1 MNSFVEMMTEKD
13 SLTANGAITNSTSH
27 NYNVDLF
34 FLAGACRNESV
45 ENIENALSKSYVQD
59 RLKTLKIIFWAGD
72 IRQGAGERRFFKIA
86 LSWLS
91 KYHPEDIQNNLKWI
105 PEFSRWDV
113 IFDLAMENEVL
124 FSFILT
130 NLANPNSSTY
140 GLLCKWLP
148 RKNYA
153 RDVYKHSSDETY
165 TQKDKFGNSVKC
177 YSSSSSKSVKK
188 RSLYGGLAGK
198 LMKALNMT
206 PKQYR
211 KMLVEGSKTVEQQMC
226 AKKWNEIE
234 YSKVPSVAMH
244 KYTKAWYRNDQ
255 TRFERYLESVQKG
268 ESKMNAGVIFP
279 HDIVKDAIR
288 STWNARELT
297 QAEVVQ
303 WNSLPNWLDGKP
315 NSIIPVCD
323 VSGSMTCNNGIPM
336 AMSVGLGL
344 YISERNVGPFKDAFI
359 TFSDDPHM
367 QVLYGDINQ
376 RIKQLVNADW
386 GGSTNLIRV
395 FQIILQKAIDTRLS
409 QDLMPKTIL
418 VISDME
424 FNSCGR
430 LTNYETIKQAYHV
443 AGYECPQ
450 IVFWNVNGRTGNIP
464 VTINEKGVALI
475 SGASP
480 SIIRSVLTDNI
491 SPEKVMNST
500 IDVERYSVVK

>member
-1 MNSFVEMMTEKD
+1 MTSFVEMMTEKD
-13 SLTANGAITNSTSH
+13 TLTANGAITNSTSH

-45 ENIENALSKSYVQD
+45 ENIENVLTKSYNQD

-72 IRQGAGERRFFKIA
+72 IRQGAGERRFFKLA

-91 KYHPEDIQNNLKWI
+91 RKHPEDIQNNLKWI

-130 NLANPNSSTY
+130 ALSNPDSSTY

-153 RDVYKHSSDETY
+153 T
-165 TQKDKFGNSVKC
+165 DKK
-177 YSSSSSKSVKK
+177 KSVKGNSTTVTRTK
-188 RSLYGGLAGK
+188 RSLHGGLAGK
-198 LMKALNMT
+198 LIKALNIT

-211 KMLVEGSKTVEQQMC
+211 KMLVEGTKVVEQQMC
-226 AKKWNEIE
+226 SKKWNEID
-234 YSKVPSVAMH
+234 YSKVPSVAMN
-244 KYTKAWYRNDQ
+244 KYNKAWYRNDQ
-255 TRFERYLESVQKG
+255 ERFEQYLESVKKG
-268 ESKMNAGVIFP
+268 ESKMNASAIFP
-279 HDIVKDAIR
+279 HDIVKDAVR
-288 STWNARELT
+288 SWHSAGLNDA
-297 QAEVVQ
+297 QIVQ
-303 WNSLPNWLDGKP
+303 WNSLPNWLDGKE

-344 YISERNVGPFKDAFI
+344 YISERNIGPFKDAFI
-359 TFSDDPHM
+359 TFSTNPKM
-367 QVLYGDINQ
+367 QYLNGDINE
-376 RIKQLVNADW
+376 RLHQLVNAEW
-386 GGSTNLIRV
+386 GGSTNLVGV
-395 FQIILQKAIDTRLS
+395 FELILRKAIDTNLP
-409 QDLMPKTIL
+409 QEQMPKTIL

-424 FNSCGR
+424 FNSCAQ
-430 LTNYETIKQAYHV
+430 LTNYETIKKAYKV
-443 AGYECPQ
+443 SGYKCPN
-450 IVFWNVNGRTGNIP
+450 IVFWNVNGRAKNVP
-464 VTINEKGVALI
+464 VTINNDGVALI

-491 SPEKVMNST
+491 SPIKIMDST
-500 IDVERYSVVK
+500 IESERYSVIV